1 MVPIARILRLAS
13 IVICLIVGVS
23 FALFAI
29 NKTSGAAAHQ
39 EELVNEEGAPADAPA
54 GAAGPAGR
62 PAATNAD
69 GTSGTTGAASGHK
82 RSLRGDIDDAANT
95 LTSPFAGVMSGT
107 SSQWTIRTV
116 KLLLTLAVYGF
127 GLGFL
132 ARVLRVGT

>member
-39 EELVNEEGAPADAPA
+39 EALVNEEGAPGNARGP
-54 GAAGPAGR
+54 AGPASTAGVSGSR
-62 PAATNAD
+62 SSPA
-69 GTSGTTGAASGHK
+69 HK
-82 RSLRGDIDDAANT
+82 SSVRGEIDDAANK
-95 LTSPFAGVMSGT
+95 LTSPFAGIVSDT

-132 ARVLRVGT
+132 ARVLRVGS